1 MNKKRRW
8 LVVLLIIAVFTILV
22 NYYLSLPKSIVF
34 SNDPK
39 DWIDKNNE
47 ITEVNVNQ
55 VSKGKSHIDNLGQQF
70 NDYEKEIRTS
80 FKQEGFY
87 KGNYFTNSYS
97 EKNKEV
103 MKITNK
109 INPNNGII
117 EGYILEIIEDKPIV
131 YIFLDQDWKEKIGET
146 NIFWGINF
154 ANEKRFDFEEI
165 SKGIYMNKIIDDANR
180 FSNNFTIHTWGV
192 IVGDLTK
199 DNDVNKTLIKLV

>member
-154 ANEKRFDFEEI
+154 STPGRTI
-165 SKGIYMNKIIDDANR
+165 SISP
-180 FSNNFTIHTWGV
+180 FF
-192 IVGDLTK
+192 
-199 DNDVNKTLIKLV
+199 